1 MYRQNLKRKLEAV
14 NREGLNLEFREKRLV
29 KQAAARE
36 LERERELERLQR
48 EIIDAAPDNY
58 GLQHQIYSKMLE
70 DHAEKD
76 FLEKRLIDRGGY
88 PEPQELMRRM
98 N

>member
-1 MYRQNLKRKLEAV
+1 
-14 NREGLNLEFREKRLV
+14 
-29 KQAAARE
+29 
-36 LERERELERLQR
+36 
-48 EIIDAAPDNY
+48 
-58 GLQHQIYSKMLE
+58 MLE